1 MKVAFKDLANSDLII
16 DCVYQGGK
24 NKNIGDDPL
33 AKLFPCGN
41 SGGFR
46 RVNRKDGSGLP
57 AYVILYTS
65 MEELEWP
72 DYLDEETGIF
82 RYYGDNK
89 KLGNDIR
96 NTKKNGNILLEQVF
110 SILNSNDLSNMPPFF
125 VFKKVSKESG
135 RDIQFLGLAAPGNP
149 KISPDRD
156 LVAFWRSLNGNRFQ
170 NYEAY
175 FTILDTGKENIS
187 RKWIDALANDFKN
200 SMKYAPPVWKKYINH
215 GRNGI
220 EALKAPRIINIPNK
234 YSQLQSDVEGMTCME
249 IIRNHYKDNPYGF
262 ESCAM
267 DLLMK
272 MDSHFIDFNLTRPW
286 RDGGRDA
293 IGYYAI
299 SNGGKV
305 NHPLKIDC
313 ALEAKCYGKD
323 NGVGVKQM
331 SRLISRIRYRQ
342 FGILITTSY
351 VDKQAYEE
359 VVEDGHPVLIVTAS
373 DIAGILRNNSID
385 TSNINDWLGH
395 IDEKRLLWEEI
406 L

>member
-1 MKVAFKDLANSDLII
+1 MKVVFKDLANSDLII
-16 DCVYQGGK
+16 DCIYQGGK

-89 KLGNDIR
+89 KPGNDIR

-156 LVAFWRSLNGNRFQ
+156 LVAF
-170 NYEAY
+170 
-175 FTILDTGKENIS
+175 
-187 RKWIDALANDFKN
+187 
-200 SMKYAPPVWKKYINH
+200 
-215 GRNGI
+215 
-220 EALKAPRIINIPNK
+220 
-234 YSQLQSDVEGMTCME
+234 
-249 IIRNHYKDNPYGF
+249 
-262 ESCAM
+262 
-267 DLLMK
+267 
-272 MDSHFIDFNLTRPW
+272 
-286 RDGGRDA
+286 
-293 IGYYAI
+293 
-299 SNGGKV
+299 
-305 NHPLKIDC
+305 
-313 ALEAKCYGKD
+313 
-323 NGVGVKQM
+323 
-331 SRLISRIRYRQ
+331 
-342 FGILITTSY
+342 
-351 VDKQAYEE
+351 
-359 VVEDGHPVLIVTAS
+359 
-373 DIAGILRNNSID
+373 
-385 TSNINDWLGH
+385 
-395 IDEKRLLWEEI
+395 
-406 L
+406 